1 MKARLP
7 QGYQNKGMGNMNNM
21 VRQAQKMQEDI
32 QAVQEKLEQTE
43 FSETAG
49 GGMVELTMTG
59 GRVLK
64 SIKINPEI
72 VDKDDIESL
81 QDVIVAGVNAIITK
95 IDDTEVTCS
104 DELIS
109 AKNEYAPGDTVK
121 LTVYRSG
128 QTMEVKL
135 TLEESTPEKTALQ
148 DEAQTEY
155 QQQYQQQQQQ
165 QQSGGWPFSGFRY

>member
-32 QAVQEKLEQTE
+32 QVVQERLEQTE
-43 FSETAG
+43 YTETAG

-59 GRVLK
+59 GRELK

-81 QDVIVAGVNAIITK
+81 QDVIIAGVNAILKK
-95 IDDTEVTCS
+95 IDEEGAKEMEKVTGGM
-104 DELIS
+104 
-109 AKNEYAPGDTVK
+109 NFPG
-121 LTVYRSG
+121 L
-128 QTMEVKL
+128 
-135 TLEESTPEKTALQ
+135 
-148 DEAQTEY
+148 
-155 QQQYQQQQQQ
+155 
-165 QQSGGWPFSGFRY
+165 F

>member
-32 QAVQEKLEQTE
+32 QVVQERLEQTE
-43 FSETAG
+43 YTETAG

-59 GRVLK
+59 GRELK

-81 QDVIVAGVNAIITK
+81 QDVIIAGVNAVLKK
-95 IDDTEVTCS
+95 IDEEGAKEMEKVTGGM
-104 DELIS
+104 
-109 AKNEYAPGDTVK
+109 NFPG
-121 LTVYRSG
+121 L
-128 QTMEVKL
+128 
-135 TLEESTPEKTALQ
+135 
-148 DEAQTEY
+148 
-155 QQQYQQQQQQ
+155 
-165 QQSGGWPFSGFRY
+165 F

>member
-43 FSETAG
+43 FTDTAG

-95 IDDTEVTCS
+95 IDDE
-104 DELIS
+104 S
-109 AKNEYAPGDTVK
+109 AKEMEKVTGGVSLPG
-121 LTVYRSG
+121 L
-128 QTMEVKL
+128 
-135 TLEESTPEKTALQ
+135 
-148 DEAQTEY
+148 
-155 QQQYQQQQQQ
+155 
-165 QQSGGWPFSGFRY
+165 F

>member
-32 QAVQEKLEQTE
+32 QVVQERLEQTD
-43 FSETAG
+43 FTETAG

-64 SIKINPEI
+64 EIKINPEI

-81 QDVIVAGVNAIITK
+81 QDVIVAGVNAILTK
-95 IDDTEVTCS
+95 IDDE
-104 DELIS
+104 S
-109 AKNEYAPGDTVK
+109 AKEMEKVTGGVSFPG
-121 LTVYRSG
+121 L
-128 QTMEVKL
+128 
-135 TLEESTPEKTALQ
+135 
-148 DEAQTEY
+148 
-155 QQQYQQQQQQ
+155 
-165 QQSGGWPFSGFRY
+165 F